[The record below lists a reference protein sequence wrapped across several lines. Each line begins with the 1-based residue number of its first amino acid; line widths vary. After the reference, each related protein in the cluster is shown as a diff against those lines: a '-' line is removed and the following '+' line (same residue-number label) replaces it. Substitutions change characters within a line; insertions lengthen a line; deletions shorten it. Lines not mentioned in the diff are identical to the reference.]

1 MTHRLVEASAGTGKT
16 TEIIRIVMGLL
27 SSGAAVEEILLVTF
41 TDKATGEL
49 RTRLRQEL
57 SRICAEHKGKDT
69 SRYQTALHNLDR
81 AAVFTIHGFCNQLL
95 VQYAFELGQTLK
107 TDLARDEELVFQLL
121 AAEKRS
127 WPAEFGSDLP
137 EVLRAANYPSYS
149 TYYKQSEWERDV
161 LGVLARYQPG
171 DVISTTTN
179 EENFKA
185 QGAFL
190 KKRTII
196 RLAEAI
202 SKRKRERSLLTYGD
216 MLVNV
221 RDALRHGGPLLE
233 QVRARYRHAIVDEFQ
248 DTDLIQWEIFRES
261 FFESKA
267 HTLTVVGDPK
277 QAIYGFRGANVY
289 TYQEAKRAIRSQF
302 PAGPSD
308 ELDVCYR
315 STSHLIACL
324 NQMFAHAEW
333 FGKNYHPVKADC
345 KKTTVLSEAEQ
356 KKPVV
361 AVDFSSELKAPQVLY
376 RFARFAAGEISS
388 LLSSGIKPG
397 AIAIL
402 VRSKKQALA
411 FEAALRRAG
420 IASRFYRKPG
430 VYQSDEAMQWQA
442 VLRAVASLS
451 VRDVRAALLTSFF
464 RAALEDVALG
474 GDPPEEI
481 MEKFRVWNS
490 LALRRKWPEMFRS
503 LLVETAAVFP
513 DSGLSVPVSETDD
526 FDARRVNLEQIAQD
540 LESQAQKEKLNIAG
554 ILDLLRARR
563 LEQVMVDENA
573 SLYRDENSDQSIRIM
588 TMHVAKGLEFNIVFA
603 IGSIGAGRPAPPF
616 AYFSQENGA
625 WVRRF
630 DLDGSAPP
638 EFLRQ
643 AQEEER
649 RLWYVALTRAI
660 ERVYVP
666 RFHAARGQRGAVQ
679 TILYPALMSV
689 KTEVVKPEDQTLQK
703 SVRKA
708 RLPKEDSDFST
719 NYFTSRPDFSHRARG
734 LESYSSL
741 KRNLARAEEASSFGD
756 LENDPDRSADDSAAV
771 TEEPAA
777 VQKTDR
783 RGNLMFLPPVETLP
797 GGISA
802 GLALHDILDGLD
814 FALFASDS
822 PPRFVDLPEAV
833 RKKMEKSMSERRYS
847 GPNFSR
853 MILELIWNV
862 ANAEIPEAGRLTAV
876 TEKLHEMAF
885 FLKLA
890 FPPDL
895 ILPPHISFRDG
906 YLHGAIDL
914 VFRAGGKYYLLDWKS
929 DRLPSYDSASL
940 ASAMRESKYDLQSV
954 IYAEAVKRYLRA
966 SVTGFKESDFGGSFY
981 LFLRGMK
988 AGQNAGIHFIAPDSQ
1003 RMEEVLLNL

>member
-1 MTHRLVEASAGTGKT
+1 MMHRLVEASAGTGKT

-27 SSGAAVEEILLVTF
+27 QEGASVEEILLVTF

-49 RTRLRQEL
+49 RTRLREEL
-57 SRICAEHKGKDT
+57 GGEKAQKSPAHARFKA
-69 SRYQTALHNLDR
+69 ALHNLDR
-81 AAVFTIHGFCNQLL
+81 AAIFTIHGFCNQLL

-107 TDLARDEELVFQLL
+107 TDLAQDEELMLPLL
-121 AAEKRS
+121 AAEERT
-127 WPAEFGSDLP
+127 WPSEFGQDLP
-137 EVLRAANYPSYS
+137 AVLRAAKYPAYS
-149 TYYKQSEWERDV
+149 TYYKQSEWEREV

-171 DVISTTTN
+171 DVISKTAN
-179 EENFKA
+179 ENNLLSP
-185 QGAFL
+185 GAFL
-190 KKRTII
+190 KKRTIL
-196 RLAEAI
+196 RLAAAVL
-202 SKRKRERSLLTYGD
+202 KKKREKSLLTYGD
-216 MLVNV
+216 MLVRV
-221 RDALRHGGPLLE
+221 RDALREGGPLKD
-233 QVRARYRHAIVDEFQ
+233 QVRSRYRHAIVDEFQ
-248 DTDLIQWEIFRES
+248 DTDLIQWEIFREC

-289 TYQEAKRAIRSQF
+289 TYEEAKRVIRGLY
-302 PAGPSD
+302 PAGPQD
-308 ELDVCYR
+308 ELNICYR
-315 STSHLIACL
+315 STSHLIECL
-324 NQMFAHAEW
+324 NGMFAHPQW
-333 FGKNYHPVKADC
+333 FGARYHPVKAKC
-345 KKTTVLSEAEQ
+345 KKPTVLSPEEQ
-356 KKPVV
+356 AKPVI
-361 AVDFSSELKAPQVLY
+361 AVEFSSDLKAPQVLY
-376 RFARFAAGEISS
+376 RFARYCAAEISS
-388 LLSSGIKPG
+388 LLSQGIKPG
-397 AIAIL
+397 AIAVL

-464 RAALEDVALG
+464 RAPLVDVALG

-481 MEKFRVWNS
+481 MEQFRFWNS
-490 LALRRKWPEMFRS
+490 LAQRRKWPEMFRS

-513 DSGLSVPVSETDD
+513 DSGLSLPVSATDD
-526 FDARRVNLEQIAQD
+526 FDSRRVNLEQIAQD
-540 LESQAQKEKLNIAG
+540 LEARAQKEKLNIAG

-603 IGSIGAGRPAPPF
+603 IGGIGAARPAPPF
-616 AYFSQENGA
+616 AYFSQEDGS

-630 DLDGSAPP
+630 DLDGSPP
-638 EFLRQ
+638 AEFTRQ

-666 RFHAARGQRGAVQ
+666 KFQAARGQKGPVQ
-679 TILYPALMSV
+679 TILYPALLSV
-689 KTEVVKPEDQTLQK
+689 KTEVVSPGGPV
-703 SVRKA
+703 VRKNIRKDQA
-708 RLPKEDSDFST
+708 AKEDPDFSRK
-719 NYFTSRPDFSHRARG
+719 YFLSRPDFLHRARG

-741 KRNLARAEEASSFGD
+741 KRNLARMEEAASFGD
-756 LENDPDRSADDSAAV
+756 LENDPDRSADDSAVV
-771 TEEPAA
+771 TEEVAP

-783 RGNLMFLPPVETLP
+783 RGNLMFLAPVETLP

-814 FALFASDS
+814 FTLFATPS
-822 PPRFVDLPEAV
+822 PPRSADLPDAV
-833 RKKMEKSMSERRYS
+833 RKKMEDSMSERRYS
-847 GPNFSR
+847 GPNFAR
-853 MILELIWNV
+853 MILELLWNV
-862 ANAEIPEAGRLTAV
+862 ANAEIPQAGRLTAV
-876 TEKLHEMAF
+876 TEKLHEMTF

-890 FPPDL
+890 FRPDVV
-895 ILPPHISFRDG
+895 LPPHISFRDG

-914 VFRAGGKYYLLDWKS
+914 VFSAGGKYYLLDWKS

-940 ASAMRESKYDLQSV
+940 DAAMRESKYDLQSV
-954 IYAEAVKRYLRA
+954 IYAEAVRRYLKSSA
-966 SVTGFKESDFGGSFY
+966 AGYKESDFGGSFY

-988 AGQNAGIHFIAPDSQ
+988 AGESTGVHFIAPGSQ
-1003 RMEEVLLNL
+1003 RLEEVLLNL